1 MIQSTKRGFM
11 KSKIIRYTAGFCL
24 LFLILA
30 AFYFSKFALFIA
42 SAFFIIIA
50 TVEYRKMFKQK
61 DIHIH
66 PILPEIIGLLI
77 AFEFIF
83 SEDILAHTLITPIM
97 LLGVI
102 FSFVITVIRNKK
114 PYLLTSFASI
124 AAFLLI
130 FCGLY
135 IIKLTYYFE
144 QQNAW
149 HLILVYFT
157 AVLSGDFIASKVGP
171 GFTKKLAPEI
181 SPNKTVAGAIAN
193 LITTCTIFCSL
204 NYFLDFSILKCI
216 GLGAITSVFSQFG
229 DLTISTFK
237 RDLGIKHS
245 GTMFLEYGGVLDRMD
260 AFIFS
265 APAAYYYLFITGV
278 I

>member
-1 MIQSTKRGFM
+1 MN
-11 KSKIIRYTAGFCL
+11 SKFFRYTLGFFL

-30 AFYFSKFALFIA
+30 AFYFSKLVLFFV
-42 SAFFIIIA
+42 STFFIIIA
-50 TVEYRKMFKQK
+50 MVEYRKMFKQK

-66 PILPEIIGLLI
+66 PILPETIGFLT
-77 AFEFIF
+77 AFIFIF
-83 SEDILAHTLITPIM
+83 SKDLTNHYLITP
-97 LLGVI
+97 LLMAGTI
-102 FSFVITVIRNKK
+102 FSFILTVIRNKK
-114 PYLLTSFASI
+114 PYMLTSFASI

-149 HLILVYFT
+149 HLILVYFM
-157 AVLSGDFIASKVGP
+157 AVLSGDFIASQVGP
-171 GFTKKLAPEI
+171 KFTKKLAPEI

-193 LITTCTIFCSL
+193 LIATCTICCSL
-204 NYFLDFSILKCI
+204 NYFLGFSILKCA
-216 GLGAITSVFSQFG
+216 GLGAIISIFAQFG

-245 GTMFLEYGGVLDRMD
+245 GTMFLEYGGILDRMD

-265 APAAYYYLFITGV
+265 APAAYYYLFIAT
-278 I
+278 II